1 MTVTDFLADLSGRG
15 VVLEAT
21 PEGNIRYKGKLE
33 ASDVIKLKAHKK
45 ELVNLILPERTR
57 TTPSPP
63 SPPSPE
69 GRNAD
74 KTADRAGDGDAEA
87 AKKRRPPPQTPS
99 PRAVPRGAEEAAGG
113 GGDIPRFLARR
124 LEQASELGL
133 VAVWSKHFGY
143 VSVHDPTTGEWHD
156 LRREDAPGWA
166 NREAAGGSRRRF
178 VYGNYLPPRGD

>member
-1 MTVTDFLADLSGRG
+1 MTATELLAELSGRG

-21 PEGNIRYKGKLE
+21 PEGTIRYKGKLE

-45 ELVNLILPERTR
+45 ELVNLLLPERPR

-74 KTADRAGDGDAEA
+74 KTADPAGDADARA
-87 AKKRRPPPQTPS
+87 AKQRRPPPQTPS
-99 PRAVPRGAEEAAGG
+99 PHAVPRGTDAAAD
-113 GGDIPRFLARR
+113 GGDSPRFLARR

-133 VAVWSKHFGY
+133 VAVWSKHFGHI
-143 VSVHDPTTGEWHD
+143 SIHDPTTGEWHD

-166 NREAAGGSRRRF
+166 KREAGGGSRRRV
-178 VYGNYLPPRGD
+178 VYDDYLPRWGD